1 MKTQVI
7 SKKHQSFY
15 PSSGVAIGGNSV
27 VINNTNN
34 DVTTNNEFIVDVV
47 VTSNIT
53 LSATQTIDGI
63 TLIVGQKVLVTAQTS
78 AVNNG
83 IYIVQSGAWIR
94 TFNLYSTM
102 LIKVREGTLGANSLW
117 MLSAPDI
124 DTITPGTDALT
135 FIRIDNGFIPNNVV
149 IQSAS
154 GMRTALG
161 LGTIAV
167 QNSNNVVIS
176 GGFAIGLTQL
186 TVTGSNSTISVGK
199 SNSINLV
206 SGAGTGVITLRN
218 QNNTASYAL
227 YGGGVH
233 EFISAESTT
242 PFTFTLNNATNSSP
256 FRTTTRNRTAGT
268 ASRIDRKVVNTTSA
282 LSASDIVQD
291 EWNITPTTGVAVEN
305 QIAHIVTNA
314 SATVPDTAMQ
324 VSLTIAGALKR
335 VMRFVDRGIQLWN
348 GSTQAIRL
356 LVSSSLS
363 VSYDLI
369 LPNTAPVGGQI
380 ITHDGTG
387 QQFFENH
394 VYTCLQQVNSNITMQ
409 NNYHYAVFDDTNV
422 RRVLTLPTNANS
434 RTGMYIRVSRSPY
447 NLDSFRI
454 AQNAVQRIYVD
465 ETSTT
470 EGIVGYI
477 DSDSIDTS
485 LLLYCF
491 STDQS
496 TYAMWQVITK
506 VGNIII
512 N

>member
-34 DVTTNNEFIVDVV
+34 DVITNNEFIVDVV

-167 QNSNNVVIS
+167 QNSNNVSIT
-176 GGFAIGLTQL
+176 GGFFNI
-186 TVTGSNSTISVGK
+186 TGSNSQINVGQL
-199 SNSINLV
+199 SGYTLRTSSIGTGQLMNAAGSSYMRHV
-206 SGAGTGVITLRN
+206 SGERFEFLSITPSSNPFQLELN
-218 QNNTASYAL
+218 SASNTAPL
-227 YGGGVH
+227 
-233 EFISAESTT
+233 
-242 PFTFTLNNATNSSP
+242 LNLI
-256 FRTTTRNRTAGT
+256 RNRTSGNT
-268 ASRIDRKVVNTTSA
+268 SQMSRTRVNTTSS
-282 LSASDIVQD
+282 LHIFDSVTD
-291 EWNITPTTGVAVEN
+291 EWNITPTTGVAVNN

-324 VSLTIAGALKR
+324 VALTIAGALKR

-369 LPNTAPVGGQI
+369 LPTTAPVGGQI

-394 VYTCLQQVNSNITMQ
+394 VYTCLQQVNSNITME

-491 STDQS
+491 RTDQS